1 MKTMLLSFK
10 PKWFEKIVT
19 GEKKFEYRNSFANE
33 EVMAYMYVSTPV
45 KSVVGRIYLG
55 KRIELADLKEK
66 YRMHDDVRRRIEFY
80 MEKHKFVMPIKSVQM
95 TEAIPLERLREF
107 KSDFVCPQMY
117 YYLDKRQELLK
128 YISDNAKDVGIEMV
142 HDFADLPLSEV
153 CRVYSNKEEE

>member
-1 MKTMLLSFK
+1 
-10 PKWFEKIVT
+10 
-19 GEKKFEYRNSFANE
+19 
-33 EVMAYMYVSTPV
+33 MYVSTPV

-66 YRMHDDVRRRIEFY
+66 YGMYDDVRRRIEFY
-80 MEKHKFVMPIKSVQM
+80 MEKHKFVMPIKSMQM
-95 TEAIPLERLREF
+95 TKAISLERLREF

-142 HDFADLPLSEV
+142 NDFANLPLSEV